1 MKTEYGL
8 KEHLPYDELVSRDKE
23 YVDRICNDEQFA
35 YTFLHDKCRPLISKI
50 LWTMFGNDADYD
62 DLVNDLYIHLK
73 KL

>member
-50 LWTMFGNDADYD
+50 
-62 DLVNDLYIHLK
+62 HL
-73 KL
+73 LTANN